1 MCTSENIS
9 HRSLKKPRRRSSL
22 PVIYCGIRILTF
34 LGGTSAYKIE
44 RGAPP
49 PPPPPPQPAE
59 ILKKRK
65 KKQYKKQL

>member
-34 LGGTSAYKIE
+34 LGGTSAYKIKH
-44 RGAPP
+44 
-49 PPPPPPQPAE
+49 PPPPPQPAE

>member
-1 MCTSENIS
+1 MCTSESIS

-44 RGAPP
+44 HPP
-49 PPPPPPQPAE
+49 HTHTQPAE

>member
-44 RGAPP
+44 H
-49 PPPPPPQPAE
+49 PPPPPQPAE

>member
-34 LGGTSAYKIE
+34 LGGPSAYTIG
-44 RGAPP
+44 RGGGGGGGGGN
-49 PPPPPPQPAE
+49 
-59 ILKKRK
+59 LRV
-65 KKQYKKQL
+65 

>member
-44 RGAPP
+44 H

>member
-44 RGAPP
+44 HPP
-49 PPPPPPQPAE
+49 PPPTASRNIE
-59 ILKKRK
+59 K
-65 KKQYKKQL
+65 KKEKTI